1 MEIASKKIVLV
12 TSAQPSLNPRLVKE
26 ADALVEAGYQVEV
39 IYQYW
44 NDWATQL
51 DKDLLEKKRWK
62 YVRVGG
68 DPVQDK
74 LTYWKTRLGLKI
86 AQKLIK
92 FLGFDNGLAEL
103 AIGRCSTNLLKKAK
117 NTPADLY
124 IAHNLSAIPAAVAA
138 AKKHG
143 AKCGFDAED
152 FHRYEMSNDDD
163 NDDVSLKKYI
173 EEKYFPQLDY
183 LTTSSNEIAKKYESF
198 FPAIKFHTLLNVFPR
213 NTFALKAKQH
223 QESLK
228 LFWFSQNVGLSRGL
242 QDVIA
247 ALKILEG
254 EAIEFHIL
262 GFLSLPVKN
271 ELDQIIKRADFKIL
285 PKITFHPP
293 IQSMDL
299 VPFASNFDIGLATE
313 PGFSINNDI
322 ALSNKIFTYTQAGL
336 AIIASDTSAQKNFM
350 ESFQNMGY
358 VYEKKNPTS
367 LASILK
373 IYIENKEL
381 LTQHQL
387 QSAWY
392 ALNELNWDVEKE
404 KFLSVIKHSLGD
416 LSTNKLTTS

>member
-1 MEIASKKIVLV
+1 MCPAGTAAPHQLFS
-12 TSAQPSLNPRLVKE
+12 
-26 ADALVEAGYQVEV
+26 ALV
-39 IYQYW
+39 I
-44 NDWATQL
+44 
-51 DKDLLEKKRWK
+51 
-62 YVRVGG
+62 
-68 DPVQDK
+68 PVSPVVPFSEC
-74 LTYWKTRLGLKI
+74 WRL
-86 AQKLIK
+86 
-92 FLGFDNGLAEL
+92 
-103 AIGRCSTNLLKKAK
+103 R
-117 NTPADLY
+117 P
-124 IAHNLSAIPAAVAA
+124 P
-138 AKKHG
+138 
-143 AKCGFDAED
+143 
-152 FHRYEMSNDDD
+152 
-163 NDDVSLKKYI
+163 
-173 EEKYFPQLDY
+173 
-183 LTTSSNEIAKKYESF
+183 
-198 FPAIKFHTLLNVFPR
+198 
-213 NTFALKAKQH
+213 
-223 QESLK
+223 SLK